1 MSSVLRRG
9 TSIAAVTALSG
20 GLLMVAASATAATG
34 SVEKNMPF
42 TTACH
47 VRELDN
53 AASPITF
60 NETIGSGVTVTAPE
74 TVTPGETFT
83 YRLQPNEMKANSGG
97 HASRNVVHWAR
108 IKFDVDIPAGVE
120 LVDAQLV
127 QGSAYGLGSD
137 SATPTVTRIDDEGN
151 ASATGSHLR
160 ISGSN
165 QTTGNG
171 PSSAGRSSGGIIVGA
186 NTKFRLPA
194 VDVTVKAGAAGTEV
208 KPTLR
213 VNDSGSADYDD
224 YKNALTFVQREKDV
238 FGVNYWERYNCSPR
252 DNRSSGLNAGGQ
264 ALTTV
269 YVTQPTTTA
278 VEMPSTIQASTP
290 TELVAA
296 VAPAPVTGNVQFR
309 VDGQDVGAPVAPGP
323 DGKARLPH
331 TFFTAGTY
339 RVAAA
344 FQGVNGFQ
352 SSNSTEASV
361 TVTPAPVVMQT
372 DTVVTAPREAK
383 TGSPVTLKA
392 RVTPTPTGG
401 TVQFKDGST
410 DLGEPLPIA
419 SDGTAVLEYPFAS
432 AGVKNITAR
441 YSGATGF
448 TASIAPAQSMTVS
461 DPAPTDVTTST
472 SLTVP
477 ATGKQNVAVEL
488 SATVSPNPG
497 GGSVQFYDG
506 DQLIGEPVT
515 VGVDGIARMPHAF
528 VTTGDHQITA
538 VFNGRNGFTTST
550 SASSTVTVTEN
561 SGGREG
567 AGSLGSL
574 SGFGS

>member
-1 MSSVLRRG
+1 MSTVLRRG
-9 TSIAAVTALSG
+9 TSIATIAALAG
-20 GLLMVAASATAATG
+20 GVLLVAGQATAAAGT
-34 SVEKNMPF
+34 VEKNASF
-42 TTACH
+42 TMSCH
-47 VRELDN
+47 VRELDG

-60 NETIGSGVTVTAPE
+60 NETLGSGVTVSAPE
-74 TVTPGETFT
+74 TVAPGETFT
-83 YRLQPNEMKANSGG
+83 YRLQPNQMKAHSGG
-97 HASRNVVHWAR
+97 HASRGVVHWAR
-108 IKFDVDIPAGVE
+108 IKFDFDIPAGAE
-120 LVDAQLV
+120 FVDAQLV
-127 QGSAYGLGSD
+127 GGTAYGLGSD

-151 ASATGSHLR
+151 PSATGTHLR

-186 NTKFRLPA
+186 NTTFRLPA
-194 VDVTVKAGAAGTEV
+194 VDVTVKAGAAGSEI
-208 KPTLR
+208 KPMLR
-213 VNDSGSADYDD
+213 VSDPGSANYDD

-238 FGVNYWERYNCSPR
+238 FGVHYWERYNCSPR

-278 VEMPSTIQASTP
+278 VEMPSTIQANTP

-296 VAPAPVTGNVQFR
+296 VSPAPVTGNVQFR
-309 VDGQDVGAPVAPGP
+309 IDGQDVGALVAPGP

-331 TFFTAGTY
+331 TFFTAGSY

-352 SSNSTEASV
+352 SSNSTEATV

-372 DTVVTAPREAK
+372 DTVVTVPSEAK
-383 TGSPVTLKA
+383 TGTPITLKA
-392 RVTPTPTGG
+392 KVAPTPTGG
-401 TVQFKDGST
+401 TVQFKDGSS
-410 DLGEPLPIA
+410 DIGGPLTVGP
-419 SDGTAVLEYPFAS
+419 DGTVTLEHTFA
-432 AGVKNITAR
+432 APGVKYVTAQ

-448 TASIAPAQSMTVS
+448 AASIAPAKTVTVS

-472 SLTVP
+472 SLTAPSAAEVN
-477 ATGKQNVAVEL
+477 AAVEL

-515 VGVDGIARMPHAF
+515 VGVDGVARLSFAF
-528 VTTGDHQITA
+528 ASPGDHQMTA
-538 VFNGRNGFTTST
+538 VFNGRTGFAVST
-550 SASSTVTVTEN
+550 SAPSVVTVTEN
-561 SGGREG
+561 SGGG
-567 AGSLGSL
+567 DGGSLAGS